1 MPTREGGNLVA
12 CGGKAAVL
20 HFKFAPWILTA
31 LPMLNFG
38 DGFGIAVALS

>member
-20 HFKFAPWILTA
+20 RFRFALWFLIA
-31 LPMLNFG
+31 LPMLDFG
-38 DGFGIAVALS
+38 DGFRIAVALS